1 LSDIILTNGLILAE
15 PTNGNAA
22 PHGMSVISKG
32 RLAKV
37 NVPKEDI
44 QGDRTIIDCS
54 DCLIMP
60 GLINCHTH
68 AAMSFFRGLA
78 DDLPLGTWLNDYIF
92 PSESRH
98 AGPEFVYLGTK
109 LSAVEMAL
117 GGITT
122 FADGYFHM
130 EQAARATM
138 DVGLRAV
145 VAQGILDVTTRDCPV
160 PGAWRARV
168 EQFLSDCPRN
178 SLISPALFCH
188 SAYLC
193 SPDTFL
199 AAEKICSENGLLLF
213 THVAETAG
221 EVGEISQKYGSRPLE
236 HLSKIGILK
245 KGLVAVHA
253 IHLTDDEK
261 QLLVQSGAAMVHCP
275 EANMKLASGAARV
288 QELLD
293 MGAVVG
299 LGTDGPASNNNL
311 DLFEEMRSASL
322 LGKLISGNPE
332 SMSARTVIHMA
343 TLGGAKALGME
354 DRIGSLEPGKNADV
368 AIIALNRTHLMPL
381 YDPISHL
388 VYSAKASDVRDVI
401 VDGKI
406 VVREGR
412 IMTVNEADLRCQIQ
426 AKAAEITKDLSLG
439 NNGATS

>member
-1 LSDIILTNGLILAE
+1 MNGLILAE
-15 PTNGNAA
+15 PANGDAV

-32 RLAKV
+32 RLADV
-37 NVPKEDI
+37 NVLKKDFPRDSKV
-44 QGDRTIIDCS
+44 IDCS

-68 AAMSFFRGLA
+68 AAMSLFRGLA
-78 DDLPLGTWLNDYIF
+78 DDLPLGRWLNDYIF

-98 AGPEFVYLGTK
+98 AGREFVYLGTK
-109 LSAVEMAL
+109 LSAMEMAL

-145 VAQGILDVTTRDCPV
+145 VAQGILDVPTPDCPV
-160 PGAWRARV
+160 PGAWQSRV
-168 EQFLSDCPRN
+168 EQFLSACPRN

-188 SAYLC
+188 SGYLC
-193 SPDTFL
+193 SPETFL
-199 AAEKICSENGLLLF
+199 AAERICSEKGFLLF
-213 THVAETAG
+213 THVSETAS
-221 EVGEISQKYGSRPLE
+221 EVDDISAKYGLRPLE
-236 HLSKIGILK
+236 HLAKIGILK
-245 KGLVAVHA
+245 KGLVAVHVVH
-253 IHLTDDEK
+253 ISDNEK
-261 QLLVQSGAAMVHCP
+261 QLLARSGAAAVHCP
-275 EANMKLASGAARV
+275 EANMKLASGAAPI
-288 QELLD
+288 QELLN
-293 MGAVVG
+293 MGAVIG

-322 LGKLISGNPE
+322 MGKLITGNPE
-332 SMSARTVIHMA
+332 SMSARTVLHMA
-343 TLGGAKALGME
+343 TLGAAKALGME
-354 DRIGSLEPGKNADV
+354 DTIGSLESGKNADITIV
-368 AIIALNRTHLMPL
+368 ALNRIHLTPV

-412 IMTVNEADLRCQIQ
+412 ITTVNESELRAQIQ
-426 AKAAEITKDLSLG
+426 AKASDIAKDLGLG
-439 NNGATS
+439 NHGAATRND

>member
-1 LSDIILTNGLILAE
+1 MNGLILAE
-15 PTNGNAA
+15 PTNGNAV
-22 PHGMSVISKG
+22 PHGMSVISKD

-44 QGDRTIIDCS
+44 QGDSTVIDCS
-54 DCLIMP
+54 DCLLMP

-68 AAMSFFRGLA
+68 AAMSLFRGLA
-78 DDLPLGTWLNDYIF
+78 DDLPLVRWLNDYIF

-138 DVGLRAV
+138 NVGLRAV
-145 VAQGILDVTTRDCPV
+145 VAQGILDVPTRDCPV
-160 PGAWRARV
+160 PSVWQSRV
-168 EQFLSDCPRN
+168 EQFLSACPRD
-178 SLISPALFCH
+178 SLITPALFCH

-193 SPDTFL
+193 SPETFL
-199 AAEKICSENGLLLF
+199 AADRICSERGLLLF
-213 THVAETAG
+213 THVSETAW
-221 EVGEISQKYGSRPLE
+221 EVDEISRRYGSGPVE

-253 IHLTDDEK
+253 IHLTGDEK
-261 QLLVQSGAAMVHCP
+261 QLLDQSGAAAVHCP
-275 EANMKLASGAARV
+275 EANMKLASGAAPV

-322 LGKLISGNPE
+322 MGKLISGNPE

-343 TLGGAKALGME
+343 TFGGAKALGME
-354 DRIGSLEPGKNADV
+354 DSVGSLEPGKKADV
-368 AIIALNRTHLMPL
+368 TIVALNKTHLTPL

-406 VVREGR
+406 VVREGQ
-412 IMTVNEADLRCQIQ
+412 IMTVNEAELRAQVQ
-426 AKAAEITKDLSLG
+426 ARAVEIAKDLNLG
-439 NNGATS
+439 NHGATS